1 MTLFFWYCSTLVWSP
16 ADPAAH
22 TPRDHLRVLLALKA
36 ASFALSAL
44 QLRTGYPPPASYANG
59 MGRHT
64 FVFMRSISVPSSLA
78 FHAFSAV
85 PFLYEMRQL
94 LDWAC
99 TATTLTLYDW
109 LKLEDINMSLYFS
122 AVMRASRASRP
133 PGTRQPRYLKFFQGT
148 LLFAVLLVL
157 LWVPLLVFSTGNPTY
172 QVPDL
177 ASFRVN
183 VTLRAYSPTLGPV
196 SASLFHAGDRGAW
209 KPWISGPNATAEL
222 PDALAA
228 DYSPQQ
234 LQVLCTPG
242 DADAVWV
249 ASPPARRAMTK
260 VLDSPDADV
269 AITFGWDVLRDLPPP
284 SEHGGPNCAGTASVG
299 LSTQSRQDLL
309 GMLRGDVDSAQ
320 LLRSLDAEN
329 FTTALFPVFWLMRG
343 DACTTRPLQDGDIRG
358 ADALPSRR
366 APVDLSWTNRW
377 LACNTSLQGGDD
389 VYGGQWWRLV
399 CSIVDSDGT
408 EISSDGDGKWP
419 ITCPSYNSDDGDG
432 FTYRSDDDED
442 LSSLHGPRIV
452 AVLDRV
458 QGGIIG
464 ATLNKFGV
472 IGLYTVFV
480 YGIGRFLRLSVTN
493 LRMRIPFEDLPTT
506 RRLVELCQDIYIAR
520 AEGLLGLEEE
530 LYNALLSV
538 YRLPTVM
545 FELTKKGKQ
554 T

>member
-64 FVFMRSISVPSSLA
+64 FVFMRSVSVPSSLA
-78 FHAFSAV
+78 FHAFAAV

-94 LDWAC
+94 LDWSC

-122 AVMRASRASRP
+122 AVMRTSRASRP

-148 LLFAVLLVL
+148 LLFAGLLVL

-177 ASFRVN
+177 ASFSVN
-183 VTLRAYSPTLGPV
+183 ATLRAYSPTLGPV
-196 SASLFHAGDRGAW
+196 SAHLFRGGDRGAW
-209 KPWISGPNATAEL
+209 KPWISGPNATAQL

-234 LQVLCTPG
+234 LQLLCTPG

-249 ASPPARRAMTK
+249 ASPPSRRAMAK
-260 VLDSPDADV
+260 VLDSTDADV
-269 AITFGWDVLRDLPPP
+269 AMIFGWDVLRDLPPP
-284 SEHGGPNCAGTASVG
+284 SDHGGPNCAGTATVD
-299 LSTQSRQDLL
+299 LSTESRQDLL
-309 GMLRGDVDSAQ
+309 SMLRGEIDSAQ
-320 LLRSLDAEN
+320 LLRSIDGGAN
-329 FTTALFPVFWLMRG
+329 VTTALFPMFWLMRG
-343 DACTTRPLQDGDIRG
+343 DACISRPLQDGDIRG

-366 APVDLSWTNRW
+366 LPVDLSWTNRW
-377 LACNTSLQGGDD
+377 LACNTSLQGGADD
-389 VYGGQWWRLV
+389 GGQWWRLQ
-399 CSIVDSDGT
+399 CDIVDSDGAPL
-408 EISSDGDGKWP
+408 SDDDTRWP
-419 ITCPSYNSDDGDG
+419 ITCPSYNSDDS
-432 FTYRSDDDED
+432 TSDQSDPT
-442 LSSLHGPRIV
+442 SLHGPRII

-464 ATLNKFGV
+464 ATLTKFGV

-493 LRMRIPFEDLPTT
+493 LRMRIPYEDLPTT

-545 FELTKKGKQ
+545 FELTKKGK
-554 T
+554 